1 MVIEIETKEGM
12 SEKALNILQ
21 DLKDIVFDKI
31 VVKDE
36 GYIAKKKELNDIL
49 ENSINNP
56 HTLKSHD
63 EVWREIEELTQ
74 NEN

>member
-31 VVKDE
+31 VMKDE
-36 GYIAKKKELNDIL
+36 EYIAKKRELNDIL
-49 ENSINNP
+49 ENAINNP